1 MIRIKD
7 DKCQNSHERANC
19 LYALKHASEVVDNN
33 MSVIMA
39 LVWLVTN
46 WKHQV
51 VIVFPTNALISL
63 TLSFQK
69 NKILLIIHSVIKV

>member
-1 MIRIKD
+1 MIRIRD

-51 VIVFPTNALISL
+51 VIVFPTALTGTNALISL

-69 NKILLIIHSVIKV
+69 KNPFNNS